1 MLELPLGFILQLV
14 AAVKRSFYCQ
24 IFKLFE
30 VILSLFSF
38 ESIDLSLLIV
48 ALFLFVDK
56 TFMVYCNN

>member
-14 AAVKRSFYCQ
+14 AAVERSFYGQ

-30 VILSLFSF
+30 VILSLLLF

-48 ALFLFVDK
+48 TWFLFVDK